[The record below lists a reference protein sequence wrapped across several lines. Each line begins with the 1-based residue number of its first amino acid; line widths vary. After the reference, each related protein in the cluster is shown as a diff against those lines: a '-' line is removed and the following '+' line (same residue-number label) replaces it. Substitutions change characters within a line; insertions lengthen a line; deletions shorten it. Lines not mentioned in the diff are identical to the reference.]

1 MTPRWI
7 TPLVVVVLCSG
18 FAGPLSRPAQSMN
31 LPVNVGAANV
41 SGRSQAILVDVNGLA
56 LYYLTSDTASTSAC
70 TGSCLTDRP
79 AVLSDTVPPT
89 PSSVPQ
95 VGFLGIAQSANGSQV
110 TYDGHFLY
118 RFTGDQRMGDANGEG
133 LKGPQTGIWHVATPE
148 L

>member
-7 TPLVVVVLCSG
+7 TALVVVLLCSG
-18 FAGPLSRPAQSMN
+18 LTGPLNRPAQSMN

-79 AVLSDTVPPT
+79 PVLSDTVPPT

-95 VGFLGIAQSANGSQV
+95 VGIPRGRAERQRVA
-110 TYDGHFLY
+110 GHVRRPLPLPVH
-118 RFTGDQRMGDANGEG
+118 R
-133 LKGPQTGIWHVATPE
+133 
-148 L
+148 